1 MGFLAGQIVTAGQ
14 LDRIQP
20 TPYEAVANGSLT
32 STTTTETD
40 IPGASVTFTTK
51 AANATYQ
58 ATGTFDCEP
67 LATSSTIMMLGKLNV
82 DGVGQSGV
90 SVHRMNQLDRDTVS
104 MTWTGVLAAAGS
116 HTLKLRGN
124 LSAALGTGGRFQTG
138 DTKLQFTITE
148 VI

>member
-1 MGFLAGQIVTAGQ
+1 MPFFSGQKLTAGQ
-14 LDRIQP
+14 LDRLQP
-20 TPYEAVANGSLT
+20 VPYEAVANGSLT

-40 IPGASVTFTTK
+40 IPGASITFTTK
-51 AANATYQ
+51 AANATFQ

-67 LATSSTIMMLGKLNV
+67 LAVSSTIMMLGKLNV

-90 SVHRMNQLDRDTVS
+90 AVHRMNQLDRDTVS

-124 LSAALGTGGRFQTG
+124 LSANLAVGGRFQTG

-148 VI
+148 VV